1 MLKMKKISETY
12 DMRVFTDNGEYF
24 GDVEES
30 ILTQNKVFG
39 WRVRAT
45 KNSFLNKVLGSAK
58 GVIVP
63 HQLVK
68 SIGDI
73 LIISKA
79 AVPSYEGSETEKKGE
94 D

>member
-1 MLKMKKISETY
+1 MLKMKRISETY
-12 DMRVFTDNGEYF
+12 DMRVYTDTGDYF

-45 KNSFLNKVLGSAK
+45 KSSFLNRVLGSAK

-73 LIISKA
+73 MIISKT
-79 AVPSYEGSETEKKGE
+79 AVPSYQDGDDDS

>member
-12 DMRVFTDNGEYF
+12 DMKVFTDNGDYF

-30 ILTQNKVFG
+30 ILTHNKVFG
-39 WRVRAT
+39 WRVKAS
-45 KNSFLNKVLGSAK
+45 KNSFLIKVFGSAK

-68 SIGDI
+68 SLGDI
-73 LIISKA
+73 MITVCPVSVKD
-79 AVPSYEGSETEKKGE
+79 EN
-94 D
+94 

>member
-24 GDVEES
+24 GDIEES
-30 ILTQNKVFG
+30 ILTHNKVFG
-39 WRVRAT
+39 WRVKAS
-45 KNSFLNKVLGSAK
+45 KNSFLIKVLGSAK

-73 LIISKA
+73 MIISKA
-79 AVPSYEGSETEKKGE
+79 AVPNYSAEEES
-94 D
+94 